1 MRKLGVSI
9 YPEKST
15 VEEIFAY
22 LKEMREI
29 GATRTFSCLLSVN
42 KPAEEVKEDV
52 LEIEKETVDNSET
65 VEDAPKTFTQSEVD
79 ELIKKRLAKQEKS
92 FDKRMQEK
100 LDEAEKLRKMN
111 ETQKAEYEQEKQKA
125 YIAELEAK
133 INRSGLEREA
143 SKMLSEGGIAVDDKI
158 LGLVVKDT
166 AESTQEAVD
175 SFVALVNDL
184 ADKKVGEKLKGKT
197 PKKMEDTSAGEIT
210 KEQFNK
216 MGYQSRNELLQN
228 NPELYHKL
236 KG

>member
-1 MRKLGVSI
+1 MAEEQKT
-9 YPEKST
+9 T
-15 VEEIFAY
+15 VEEP
-22 LKEMREI
+22 KEEQVD
-29 GATRTFSCLLSVN
+29 AQQ
-42 KPAEEVKEDV
+42 EVEST
-52 LEIEKETVDNSET
+52 E
-65 VEDAPKTFTQSEVD
+65 KTFTQAQLD
-79 ELIKKRLAKQEKS
+79 EIIQKEKAKAKRSAEKEYQAK
-92 FDKRMQEK
+92 M
-100 LDEAEKLRKMN
+100 DEAEKLRQMN
-111 ETQKAEYEQEKQKA
+111 ESQKAEYEQEKQRA

-166 AESTQEAVD
+166 AESTQEAVE

-210 KEQFNK
+210 KEQFNR

>member
-1 MRKLGVSI
+1 M
-9 YPEKST
+9 
-15 VEEIFAY
+15 
-22 LKEMREI
+22 
-29 GATRTFSCLLSVN
+29 
-42 KPAEEVKEDV
+42 AEEVKEDV

-100 LDEAEKLRKMN
+100 LDEAEKLRAMN
-111 ETQKAEYEQEKQKA
+111 ESQKAEYEQEKQRA

-166 AESTQEAVD
+166 AEKTQEAVEG
-175 SFVALVNDL
+175 FVALVNEL
-184 ADKKVGEKLKGKT
+184 ADKKVSEKLKGKT

-228 NPELYHKL
+228 KPELYHKL

>member
-1 MRKLGVSI
+1 MA
-9 YPEKST
+9 
-15 VEEIFAY
+15 EEI
-22 LKEMREI
+22 
-29 GATRTFSCLLSVN
+29 
-42 KPAEEVKEDV
+42 
-52 LEIEKETVDNSET
+52 KETV
-65 VEDAPKTFTQSEVD
+65 VEPEIEQASGQEEEKTTEKTFTQSQLD
-79 ELIKKRLAKQEKS
+79 EIIQKEKAKAKRSAEKEYQAK
-92 FDKRMQEK
+92 M
-100 LDEAEKLRKMN
+100 DEAEKLRKMN
-111 ETQKAEYEQEKQKA
+111 EVQKAEYEQEKQRA

-166 AESTQEAVD
+166 AEKTQEAVEG
-175 SFVALVNDL
+175 FVALVNEL
-184 ADKKVGEKLKGKT
+184 ADKKVSEKLKGKT

>member
-1 MRKLGVSI
+1 M
-9 YPEKST
+9 
-15 VEEIFAY
+15 
-22 LKEMREI
+22 
-29 GATRTFSCLLSVN
+29 
-42 KPAEEVKEDV
+42 AEEVKEDV
-52 LEIEKETVDNSET
+52 LEIEKGTVDNSET
-65 VEDAPKTFTQSEVD
+65 VEDTPKTFTQSEVD

-100 LDEAEKLRKMN
+100 LDEAEKLRAMN
-111 ETQKAEYEQEKQKA
+111 ESQKAEYEQEKQRA

-143 SKMLSEGGIAVDDKI
+143 SKMLSEGGIVADEKI
-158 LGLVVKDT
+158 LGIVVKDT
-166 AESTQEAVD
+166 AERTQEAVE
-175 SFVALVNDL
+175 SFVALVNEL

-197 PKKMEDTSAGEIT
+197 PKKMEDTTAGEIT

-216 MGYQSRNELLQN
+216 MGYRSRNELLQN

>member
-1 MRKLGVSI
+1 M
-9 YPEKST
+9 
-15 VEEIFAY
+15 
-22 LKEMREI
+22 
-29 GATRTFSCLLSVN
+29 
-42 KPAEEVKEDV
+42 AEEVKEDV

-100 LDEAEKLRKMN
+100 LDEAEKLRAMN
-111 ETQKAEYEQEKQKA
+111 ESQKAEYEQEKQRA

-143 SKMLSEGGIAVDDKI
+143 SKMLSEGGVVADDKI

-166 AESTQEAVD
+166 AEKTQEAVER
-175 SFVALVNDL
+175 FVALVNEL

-197 PKKMEDTSAGEIT
+197 PKKMEDTTAGEIT

>member
-1 MRKLGVSI
+1 M
-9 YPEKST
+9 
-15 VEEIFAY
+15 
-22 LKEMREI
+22 
-29 GATRTFSCLLSVN
+29 
-42 KPAEEVKEDV
+42 AEEEKNDV
-52 LEIEKETVDNSET
+52 LETELDNVDNPET
-65 VEDAPKTFTQSEVD
+65 VEDAQKTFTQSEVD

-111 ETQKAEYEQEKQKA
+111 EVQKAEYEQEKQRA
-125 YIAELEAK
+125 YIAELESK

-143 SKMLSEGGIAVDDKI
+143 SKMLSEGGIVADEKI
-158 LGLVVKDT
+158 LGIVVKDT
-166 AESTQEAVD
+166 AESTQEAVE

-197 PKKMEDTSAGEIT
+197 PKKMEDTSAGDIT

>member
-1 MRKLGVSI
+1 MAEDIKEPVVE
-9 YPEKST
+9 PELEQAST
-15 VEEIFAY
+15 KEEG
-22 LKEMREI
+22 R
-29 GATRTFSCLLSVN
+29 AT
-42 KPAEEVKEDV
+42 E
-52 LEIEKETVDNSET
+52 
-65 VEDAPKTFTQSEVD
+65 KTFTQSQLD
-79 ELIKKRLAKQEKS
+79 EIIQKEKAKAKRSAEKEYQAK
-92 FDKRMQEK
+92 M
-100 LDEAEKLRKMN
+100 DEAEKLRQMN
-111 ETQKAEYEQEKQKA
+111 EAQKAEYEQEKQRA

-166 AESTQEAVD
+166 AESTQEAVE
-175 SFVALVNDL
+175 SFVALVNEL
-184 ADKKVGEKLKGKT
+184 ADKKVSEKLKGKT

-210 KEQFNK
+210 KEQFNR

>member
-1 MRKLGVSI
+1 M
-9 YPEKST
+9 
-15 VEEIFAY
+15 
-22 LKEMREI
+22 
-29 GATRTFSCLLSVN
+29 
-42 KPAEEVKEDV
+42 AEEVKEDV
-52 LEIEKETVDNSET
+52 LEIEKEPVDNPET
-65 VEDAPKTFTQSEVD
+65 VEDTSKTFTQSEVD
-79 ELIKKRLAKQEKS
+79 DLIKKRLAKQEKS
-92 FDKRMQEK
+92 FNKRMQEK
-100 LDEAEKLRKMN
+100 LDEAEKLRQMN
-111 ETQKAEYEQEKQKA
+111 EAQKAEYEQEKQRA

-166 AESTQEAVD
+166 AESTQEAVE

-210 KEQFNK
+210 KEQFNR
-216 MGYQSRNELLQN
+216 MGYQSRNELIQN

>member
-1 MRKLGVSI
+1 M
-9 YPEKST
+9 
-15 VEEIFAY
+15 
-22 LKEMREI
+22 
-29 GATRTFSCLLSVN
+29 
-42 KPAEEVKEDV
+42 AEEEKNDV
-52 LEIEKETVDNSET
+52 LETELDNVDNPAE
-65 VEDAPKTFTQSEVD
+65 VDDAPKTFTQSEVD

-100 LDEAEKLRKMN
+100 LDEAEKLRQMN

-143 SKMLSEGGIAVDDKI
+143 SKMLSEGGIIADDKI
-158 LGLVVKDT
+158 LGLIVKDT
-166 AESTQEAVD
+166 AERTQEAVE
-175 SFVALVNDL
+175 SFVALVNEL

-197 PKKMEDTSAGEIT
+197 PKKMEDTTAGEIT

-228 NPELYHKL
+228 NPELYRKL

>member
-1 MRKLGVSI
+1 M
-9 YPEKST
+9 
-15 VEEIFAY
+15 
-22 LKEMREI
+22 
-29 GATRTFSCLLSVN
+29 
-42 KPAEEVKEDV
+42 AEEVKEDV

-65 VEDAPKTFTQSEVD
+65 VEDTPKTFTQSEVD

-100 LDEAEKLRKMN
+100 LDEAEKLRAMN
-111 ETQKAEYEQEKQKA
+111 ESQKAEYEQEKQRA

-143 SKMLSEGGIAVDDKI
+143 SKMLSEGGIVVDDKI

-166 AESTQEAVD
+166 AESTQEAVE

-210 KEQFNK
+210 KEQFNR

>member
-1 MRKLGVSI
+1 MA
-9 YPEKST
+9 
-15 VEEIFAY
+15 EEI
-22 LKEMREI
+22 
-29 GATRTFSCLLSVN
+29 
-42 KPAEEVKEDV
+42 
-52 LEIEKETVDNSET
+52 KETV
-65 VEDAPKTFTQSEVD
+65 VEPEIEQASGQEEEKTTEKTFTQSQLD
-79 ELIKKRLAKQEKS
+79 EIIQKEKAKAKRSAEKEYQAK
-92 FDKRMQEK
+92 M
-100 LDEAEKLRKMN
+100 DEAEKLRKMN
-111 ETQKAEYEQEKQKA
+111 EVQKAEYEQEKQKA

-166 AESTQEAVD
+166 AESTQEAVEG
-175 SFVALVNDL
+175 FVALVNEL

-197 PKKMEDTSAGEIT
+197 PKKMEDTTAGEIT

>member
-1 MRKLGVSI
+1 MAEDIKEPVVE
-9 YPEKST
+9 PELEQAST
-15 VEEIFAY
+15 QEE
-22 LKEMREI
+22 EQ
-29 GATRTFSCLLSVN
+29 AT
-42 KPAEEVKEDV
+42 E
-52 LEIEKETVDNSET
+52 
-65 VEDAPKTFTQSEVD
+65 KTFTQSQLD
-79 ELIKKRLAKQEKS
+79 EIVQKEKAKAKRSAEKEYQAK
-92 FDKRMQEK
+92 M
-100 LDEAEKLRKMN
+100 DEAEKLRQMN
-111 ETQKAEYEQEKQKA
+111 EAQKAEYEQEKQRA

-166 AESTQEAVD
+166 AESTQEAVE

-210 KEQFNK
+210 KEQFNR
-216 MGYQSRNELLQN
+216 MGYQSRNELIQN

>member
-1 MRKLGVSI
+1 M
-9 YPEKST
+9 
-15 VEEIFAY
+15 
-22 LKEMREI
+22 
-29 GATRTFSCLLSVN
+29 
-42 KPAEEVKEDV
+42 AEEEKNDV
-52 LEIEKETVDNSET
+52 LETELDNVDNPGEG
-65 VEDAPKTFTQSEVD
+65 EDTQKTFTQSEVD

-100 LDEAEKLRKMN
+100 LDEAEKLRQMN

-125 YIAELEAK
+125 YIAELEEK

-143 SKMLSEGGIAVDDKI
+143 SKMLSEGGIVADEKI
-158 LGLVVKDT
+158 LGIVVKDT
-166 AESTQEAVD
+166 AERTQEAVE

-210 KEQFNK
+210 KEQFNR

-228 NPELYHKL
+228 NPELYRKL

>member
-1 MRKLGVSI
+1 M
-9 YPEKST
+9 
-15 VEEIFAY
+15 
-22 LKEMREI
+22 
-29 GATRTFSCLLSVN
+29 
-42 KPAEEVKEDV
+42 AEEVKEDV

-100 LDEAEKLRKMN
+100 LDEAEKLRAMN
-111 ETQKAEYEQEKQKA
+111 ESQKAEYEQEKQRA

-143 SKMLSEGGIAVDDKI
+143 SKMLSEGGIVVDDKI
-158 LGLVVKDT
+158 LSIVVKDT
-166 AESTQEAVD
+166 AESTQEAVEG
-175 SFVALVNDL
+175 FVALVNEL

>member
-1 MRKLGVSI
+1 M
-9 YPEKST
+9 
-15 VEEIFAY
+15 
-22 LKEMREI
+22 
-29 GATRTFSCLLSVN
+29 
-42 KPAEEVKEDV
+42 AEEVKEPV
-52 LEIEKETVDNSET
+52 VEPELEQASTQEEEKATE
-65 VEDAPKTFTQSEVD
+65 KIFTQSQLD
-79 ELIKKRLAKQEKS
+79 EIVQKEKAKAKRSAEKEYQAK
-92 FDKRMQEK
+92 M
-100 LDEAEKLRKMN
+100 DEAEKLRQMN
-111 ETQKAEYEQEKQKA
+111 EAQKAEYEQEKQRA

-143 SKMLSEGGIAVDDKI
+143 SKMLSDGGIAVDDKI

-166 AESTQEAVD
+166 AESTQEAVE

-197 PKKMEDTSAGEIT
+197 PKKMENTSAGEIT

>member
-1 MRKLGVSI
+1 M
-9 YPEKST
+9 
-15 VEEIFAY
+15 
-22 LKEMREI
+22 
-29 GATRTFSCLLSVN
+29 
-42 KPAEEVKEDV
+42 AEEVKEVV
-52 LEIEKETVDNSET
+52 LENEKESVDNSET
-65 VEDAPKTFTQSEVD
+65 VDDAPKTFTQSEVD

-100 LDEAEKLRKMN
+100 LDEAEKLRAMN
-111 ETQKAEYEQEKQKA
+111 ETQKAEYEQEKQRE

-143 SKMLSEGGIAVDDKI
+143 SKMLSEGGIVTDDKI

-166 AESTQEAVD
+166 AEATQEAVE

>member
-1 MRKLGVSI
+1 M
-9 YPEKST
+9 
-15 VEEIFAY
+15 
-22 LKEMREI
+22 
-29 GATRTFSCLLSVN
+29 
-42 KPAEEVKEDV
+42 AEEEKNDV
-52 LEIEKETVDNSET
+52 LETELDNVDNPEVDDT
-65 VEDAPKTFTQSEVD
+65 PKTFTQSEVD

-100 LDEAEKLRKMN
+100 LDEAEKLRQMN
-111 ETQKAEYEQEKQKA
+111 ETQKAEYEQEKQRA

-143 SKMLSEGGIAVDDKI
+143 SKMLSEGGIVTDDKI

-166 AESTQEAVD
+166 AEATQEAVE

-228 NPELYHKL
+228 NPELYRKL

>member
-1 MRKLGVSI
+1 M
-9 YPEKST
+9 
-15 VEEIFAY
+15 
-22 LKEMREI
+22 
-29 GATRTFSCLLSVN
+29 
-42 KPAEEVKEDV
+42 AEEQKTTVVEPE
-52 LEIEKETVDNSET
+52 LEQASTQEEEKATE
-65 VEDAPKTFTQSEVD
+65 KTFTQSEVD
-79 ELIKKRLAKQEKS
+79 DLIKKRLAKQEKS

-100 LDEAEKLRKMN
+100 LDEAEKLRQMN
-111 ETQKAEYEQEKQKA
+111 EAQKAEYEQEKQKA

-166 AESTQEAVD
+166 AESTQEAVE
-175 SFVALVNDL
+175 SFVALVNEL
-184 ADKKVGEKLKGKT
+184 ADKKVSEKLKGKT
-197 PKKMEDTSAGEIT
+197 PKKMEDTTAGEIT
-210 KEQFNK
+210 KEQFNR

>member
-1 MRKLGVSI
+1 M
-9 YPEKST
+9 
-15 VEEIFAY
+15 
-22 LKEMREI
+22 
-29 GATRTFSCLLSVN
+29 
-42 KPAEEVKEDV
+42 AEEVKDTVVEPE
-52 LEIEKETVDNSET
+52 LEQASAQEEEKATK
-65 VEDAPKTFTQSEVD
+65 KTFTQSQLD
-79 ELIKKRLAKQEKS
+79 EIIQREKAKAKRSAEKEYQAK
-92 FDKRMQEK
+92 M
-100 LDEAEKLRKMN
+100 DEAEKLRQMN
-111 ETQKAEYEQEKQKA
+111 ESQKAEYEQEKQRA

-158 LGLVVKDT
+158 LALVIKDT
-166 AESTQEAVD
+166 AESTQEAVE

-197 PKKMEDTSAGEIT
+197 PKKMEDVSDGGIT

>member
-1 MRKLGVSI
+1 MAEEQKT
-9 YPEKST
+9 T
-15 VEEIFAY
+15 VEEP
-22 LKEMREI
+22 KEEQVD
-29 GATRTFSCLLSVN
+29 TQQ
-42 KPAEEVKEDV
+42 EVEST
-52 LEIEKETVDNSET
+52 E
-65 VEDAPKTFTQSEVD
+65 KTFTQSEVD
-79 ELIKKRLAKQEKS
+79 DLIKKHLAKQEKS

-100 LDEAEKLRKMN
+100 LDEAEKLRQMN
-111 ETQKAEYEQEKQKA
+111 ETQKAEYEQEKQRA

-143 SKMLSEGGIAVDDKI
+143 TKMLSEGGIAVDDKI

-166 AESTQEAVD
+166 AESTQEAVE

-210 KEQFNK
+210 KEQFNR

>member
-1 MRKLGVSI
+1 M
-9 YPEKST
+9 
-15 VEEIFAY
+15 
-22 LKEMREI
+22 
-29 GATRTFSCLLSVN
+29 
-42 KPAEEVKEDV
+42 AEEEKNDV
-52 LEIEKETVDNSET
+52 LETELDNVDNPEE
-65 VEDAPKTFTQSEVD
+65 VEDAQKTFTQSEVD

-100 LDEAEKLRKMN
+100 LDEAEKLRQMN

-143 SKMLSEGGIAVDDKI
+143 SKMLSEGGIVADEKI
-158 LGLVVKDT
+158 LGIVVKDT
-166 AESTQEAVD
+166 AERTQEAVD
-175 SFVALVNDL
+175 SFVALVNEL

-197 PKKMEDTSAGEIT
+197 PKKMEDTTAGEIT

-228 NPELYHKL
+228 NPELYRKL

>member
-1 MRKLGVSI
+1 M
-9 YPEKST
+9 
-15 VEEIFAY
+15 
-22 LKEMREI
+22 
-29 GATRTFSCLLSVN
+29 
-42 KPAEEVKEDV
+42 AEEVKEDV

-100 LDEAEKLRKMN
+100 LDEAEKLRAMN
-111 ETQKAEYEQEKQKA
+111 ESQKAEYEQEKQRA

-143 SKMLSEGGIAVDDKI
+143 SKMLSGGGIVVDDKI

-166 AESTQEAVD
+166 AEKTQEAVEG
-175 SFVALVNDL
+175 FVALVNEL
-184 ADKKVGEKLKGKT
+184 ADKKVSEKLKGKT

-228 NPELYHKL
+228 NPELYRKL

>member
-1 MRKLGVSI
+1 MAEEQKT
-9 YPEKST
+9 T
-15 VEEIFAY
+15 VEEP
-22 LKEMREI
+22 KEEQVD
-29 GATRTFSCLLSVN
+29 TQQ
-42 KPAEEVKEDV
+42 EVEST
-52 LEIEKETVDNSET
+52 E
-65 VEDAPKTFTQSEVD
+65 KTFTQSEVD
-79 ELIKKRLAKQEKS
+79 DLIKKRLAKQEKS

-100 LDEAEKLRKMN
+100 LDEAEKLRQMN
-111 ETQKAEYEQEKQKA
+111 ESQKAEYEQEKQRA

-166 AESTQEAVD
+166 AESTQEAVE
-175 SFVALVNDL
+175 SFVALVNEL
-184 ADKKVGEKLKGKT
+184 ADKKVSEKLKGKT

-210 KEQFNK
+210 KEQFNR

>member
-1 MRKLGVSI
+1 M
-9 YPEKST
+9 
-15 VEEIFAY
+15 
-22 LKEMREI
+22 
-29 GATRTFSCLLSVN
+29 
-42 KPAEEVKEDV
+42 AEEEKNDV
-52 LEIEKETVDNSET
+52 LETELDNVDNPAE
-65 VEDAPKTFTQSEVD
+65 VEGAPKTFTQSEVD

-92 FDKRMQEK
+92 FDKRIQEK
-100 LDEAEKLRKMN
+100 LDEAEKLRQMN

-143 SKMLSEGGIAVDDKI
+143 SKMLSEGGIVADEKI
-158 LGLVVKDT
+158 LGIVVKDT
-166 AESTQEAVD
+166 AERTQEAVE
-175 SFVALVNDL
+175 SFVALVNEL

-197 PKKMEDTSAGEIT
+197 PKKMEDTTAGEIT

-228 NPELYHKL
+228 NPELYRKL